1 MALFFL
7 KLINFFRYL
16 KRQLFIRIFIT
27 SFISRQDIEFIFR
40 AVRILNGGN
49 MADLQKENQK
59 LKQELDTIKT
69 ENKELKERLKKYTAP
84 ERGLNYYHKNKEK
97 IAEYKK
103 NTIKN
108 RRAKKKKINQA
119 SAF

>member
-1 MALFFL
+1 
-7 KLINFFRYL
+7 
-16 KRQLFIRIFIT
+16 
-27 SFISRQDIEFIFR
+27 
-40 AVRILNGGN
+40 

-59 LKQELDTIKT
+59 LKEEI
-69 ENKELKERLKKYTAP
+69 EELKERLKKYTAP